1 MEVCRKDLLRSNRLH
16 SFITR
21 KPYIVWDF
29 GVPRSKYLSLFW
41 TKFEH
46 FRSYKFPH
54 QFSFGSQVLWFFL
67 QKRLLSRLGHWLS
80 LLSVMALMR
89 WFHAPAASVLE
100 GTLAPARPAIVL
112 SPSSPIY
119 RGSARSSPF
128 GGGDQG
134 SLPPP
139 GGSTNP
145 PLCPLQ
151 HEWHL
156 ECDSIRAEFQKIC
169 LSSSSSINRN
179 KISSSETSQN
189 HFFSFRYGKIGFWS
203 SRLHSRSRS
212 CILCFL
218 LSPSPT
224 VMLTNVYLLTN
235 VLGIRV
241 LHKEPIGY
249 H

>member
-1 MEVCRKDLLRSNRLH
+1 MEVCRKGVLKLTRLH

-54 QFSFGSQVLWFFL
+54 QFSFGSQVLWFFM

-139 GGSTNP
+139 VGRQTRPFAPCNTSDTSNAIRFGPNFKKSVCLP
-145 PLCPLQ
+145 PPQ
-151 HEWHL
+151 
-156 ECDSIRAEFQKIC
+156 SIEIKSLRQKLRKTIFFLFATEKLGFDRVVFIREADHAYFASFFLRAQPWC
-169 LSSSSSINRN
+169 
-179 KISSSETSQN
+179 
-189 HFFSFRYGKIGFWS
+189 
-203 SRLHSRSRS
+203 
-212 CILCFL
+212 
-218 LSPSPT
+218 
-224 VMLTNVYLLTN
+224 
-235 VLGIRV
+235 
-241 LHKEPIGY
+241 
-249 H
+249 